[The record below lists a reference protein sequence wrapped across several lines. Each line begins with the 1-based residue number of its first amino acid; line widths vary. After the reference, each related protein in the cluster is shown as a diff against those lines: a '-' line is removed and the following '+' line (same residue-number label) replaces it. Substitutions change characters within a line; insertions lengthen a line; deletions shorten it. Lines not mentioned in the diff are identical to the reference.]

1 MSTDVLL
8 KPFPRIVD
16 EAGLHG
22 HPGRFHVTSS
32 LDALSV
38 YEKIWAKHIP
48 GMAKHRITTHGV
60 WTVPAAPGSD
70 TPRLYALVSY
80 KDADDVQER
89 LEAYLSSPEFRADM
103 EGFDIS
109 QIVGLDETLLTP
121 TVDSPLR

>member
-1 MSTDVLL
+1 MSQYQLRVYTL
-8 KPFPRIVD
+8 R
-16 EAGLHG
+16 
-22 HPGRFHVTSS
+22 S
-32 LDALSV
+32 LDALSD

-60 WTVPAAPGSD
+60 WTLPAAPGSN

-80 KDADDVQER
+80 KDADDVRER
-89 LEAYLSSPEFRADM
+89 LEAYLSSPEFLADM

>member
-1 MSTDVLL
+1 MSQYQLRVYTL
-8 KPFPRIVD
+8 R
-16 EAGLHG
+16 
-22 HPGRFHVTSS
+22 SS
-32 LDALSV
+32 DTLAA
-38 YEKIWAKHIP
+38 YEKIWAQHIP

-60 WTVPAAPGSD
+60 WTAPGSD

-121 TVDSPLR
+121 TEDSSLR